1 MTGMGTRIMRA
12 ISLMLAVVMVVTAI
26 PQTATT
32 VYGAQID
39 ESEELGITLDSEV
52 VDEVAPESDGEVIA
66 DDTSSGEVVDE
77 QTVAEE
83 TTEDFDDTDNQD
95 EIIGEEIID
104 EPKEED
110 FVDFE
115 EVLPN
120 DEILEA
126 EDEELSLEEDNPDAQ
141 ITFIVD
147 TGGAMYSKDDMAVGW
162 APTDGPYY
170 VSQSFLYS
178 GSEGSYTIIIGS
190 RDNIIP
196 TRDGYIFDGWY
207 DINNNPLPDP
217 LVFDTRETREYYAKW
232 KLAPLVIFDANG
244 GKIPYVDDHAVMLD
258 GEQGAF
264 TMEGFE
270 YYEEGGKYYL
280 SINSM
285 DHIKPSMDDATFI
298 GWYDADGN
306 KFSWEGFDTEEERT
320 YYAKWRRSLG
330 DAPQIDT
337 GYGTNGIKLFTDGSN
352 KARFSMKVNKSD
364 YEDILNSLDEE
375 KEVLRI
381 YYQYAAQKP
390 VHGGSSTPDADGY
403 YYRWNTQLINKDDDY
418 TEFPGEAFD
427 AYDYDYLFD
436 ANPSKAVGLRFSL
449 AYVVVEKDDEGSWIK
464 WEDWSNVVGES
475 KYSKTKTN
483 FTPFATSTSIKNE
496 SVLKPIIGGAQVS
509 SAITVN
515 TGAAAKNLG
524 FKYVNEDFDEEIA
537 APENLEVIV
546 TGGQLKVKALS
557 GWTPGDKVNIVLY
570 DTTNPTEWNE
580 QFLADTNRFTI
591 TPVPGWVSQSVS
603 ASVTSATDV
612 SLNFKVSAP
621 KGVDLSGGNYY
632 IGVGLASNRNTA
644 KGLKGNLVIAD
655 RDEIFFPVN
664 DDGTIPEITIKPF
677 REDSVDGAVVEQ
689 LGKGCGT
696 SMDAIFYIVM
706 TDGDAPNEGG
716 NILAITDVKKCKTI
730 TAATKAPYYAD
741 KITLKKV
748 NANLYAGDCDV
759 IVATVDFGGN
769 ATYTTK
775 DCWKIANK
783 AELEENGIS
792 AVQDG
797 DNKVKVSVGD
807 DVLAGKYTI
816 NAETVAESEMGVPA
830 KASITVT
837 VLPTASNVTADP
849 VTIYRKINSKGSYKV
864 TPNVTDQGGAVIKN
878 AAYTYEIGSGDT
890 SPLDPVSGLTVNK
903 GTINVDKSV
912 PAGEYRLKITAKCGR
927 EVSSDLISVQIVEGK
942 IALAGFGFGEGTPM
956 ASIKNEMTLAE
967 YNDLGWD
974 KSYIAD
980 ASAIMSINDIAGSG
994 LQLRDSNNKVVTWNL
1009 IKSVKIPNPKYI
1021 KKTGK
1026 ITLSAEAID
1035 GTKLSKDINIVQNS
1049 NLDMHKL
1056 HIEGGLE
1063 DKTSEAFD
1071 SRVID
1076 VSGAGIN
1083 TEFKVWLSDVSDN
1096 TKNTLTDISPYKM
1109 TVKGAKVVNNYHDDY
1124 ITFVMTGKTATLEL
1138 FNGKVSQGTI
1148 MLQNDTFTKT
1158 SPKKITA
1165 ENKKIYTNFTDD
1177 AGTQDICY
1185 QFSSAIEGMDSF
1197 RLQTTNKTLSPWINS
1212 IIAHPVNNDALR
1224 LTISPEVSR
1233 GLKAGS
1239 YTIAV
1244 EPLDESGKALCKP
1257 FNITLKLENL
1267 KKSFKVKN
1275 SYTMSY
1281 KDATAVPLEITSTS
1295 GLSSSGDAPVLLDD
1309 NIKGQYNKI
1318 TDILEINE
1326 DGIIRLK
1333 DGKKFADKVTSMT
1346 GYIKYTVYWL
1356 DGTKEDRLEKITV
1369 KMSDKPVFKLR
1380 TPDFVRYYEAG
1391 TEDVFEDLPV
1401 YDSKTY
1407 LLVKIAQVAVFDSKT
1422 EELLKDGTVELQADG
1437 KLKFTVKP
1445 KGTGKVTLKLNVIP
1459 EASIY
1464 KNDPITK
1471 DNSIPI
1477 TVTINYKKW

>member
-12 ISLMLAVVMVVTAI
+12 ISLMLAVVMVVTAM

-52 VDEVAPESDGEVIA
+52 VDEVAPESDGEAIA

-95 EIIGEEIID
+95 EIIEEEIID

-147 TGGAMYSKDDMAVGW
+147 TDGAMYSKDDNAVGW

-170 VSQSFLYS
+170 VSQSFLYT
-178 GSEGSYTIIIGS
+178 GSEGSYTISIDS
-190 RDNIIP
+190 LDNIIP
-196 TRDGYIFDGWY
+196 TRDGHIFDGWY
-207 DINNNPLPDP
+207 DIKNNPLPDQ
-217 LVFDTRETREYYAKW
+217 LVFDTRETRKYYAKW
-232 KLAPLVIFDANG
+232 KLADPLVIFDANG
-244 GKIPYVDDHAVMLD
+244 GKMPYADDHAVMLD

-264 TMEGFE
+264 TMEGFK

-320 YYAKWRRSLG
+320 YYAKWSRNLG

-337 GYGTNGIKLFTDGSN
+337 GYGANGIKLFTDGN
-352 KARFSMKVNKSD
+352 KVRFSMRVNKSD
-364 YEDILNSLDEE
+364 YEEILKSLDSEN
-375 KEVLRI
+375 EVLRI
-381 YYQYAAQKP
+381 YYEYGAKIP
-390 VHGGSSTPDADGY
+390 VHRNEDSLRGGY
-403 YYRWNTQLINKDDDY
+403 YSVWNTTIVEPSAAY
-418 TEFPGEAFD
+418 TELPTEF
-427 AYDYDYLFD
+427 YDYDYLFD

-449 AYVVVEKDDEGSWIK
+449 AYVVVEKDDGGSWINQ
-464 WEDWSNVVGES
+464 DWSNVVGES
-475 KYSKTKTN
+475 KYSETKTN

-515 TGAAAKNLG
+515 TGAAAKNLD
-524 FKYVNEDFDEEIA
+524 FKYVNEDFTAELETN
-537 APENLEVIV
+537 PENIEIDV
-546 TGGQLKVKALS
+546 TGGQLKIKALA
-557 GWTPGDKVNIVLY
+557 GWTPGNIVRIVLY
-570 DTTNPTEWNE
+570 DTTNPTAWNE
-580 QFLADTNRFTI
+580 QTFELNNNRITI
-591 TPVPGWVSQSVS
+591 CPAPAWTSQSLS
-603 ASVTSATDV
+603 ASLTSATDV
-612 SLNFKVSAP
+612 SLSFKVSAP

-644 KGLKGNLVIAD
+644 KGLKAGLVIAD

-664 DDGTIPEITIKPF
+664 DDGTISEITIKPF
-677 REDSVDGAVVEQ
+677 RKDNLDGPVVEQ
-689 LGKGCGT
+689 LGMGCGT

-716 NILAITDVKKCKTI
+716 NVLALTDANKVKTV
-730 TAATKAPYYAD
+730 TTATKTPYYAD

-748 NANLYAGDCDV
+748 NANLYDGDQNV

-769 ATYTTK
+769 ATYTTQ
-775 DCWKIANK
+775 DCWKIANEE
-783 AELEENGIS
+783 ELEDNGIL

-807 DVLAGKYTI
+807 GVPAGKYTI
-816 NAETVAESEMGVPA
+816 NAETVAESEKGVPA

-837 VLPTASNVTADP
+837 VLPTASDVTAKP
-849 VTIYRKINSKGSYKV
+849 VTIYRKPNSKVSYKV

-878 AAYTYEIGSGDT
+878 AAYTYEIGSGDA
-890 SPLDPVSGLTVNK
+890 SPLVTVSGLTVNK

-912 PAGEYRLKITAKCGR
+912 PAGEYQLKITAKCGR

-956 ASIKNEMTLAE
+956 ASIENEMTLAE

-980 ASAIMSINDIAGSG
+980 AGAVMSINDIAGSG

-1049 NLDMHKL
+1049 NFDMHKL

-1063 DKTSEAFD
+1063 DKTSENFD
-1071 SRVID
+1071 GSVID

-1083 TEFKVWLSDVSDN
+1083 TQFTVWLSDVSDG

-1165 ENKKIYTNFTDD
+1165 ENNKKIYTNFTDD

-1244 EPLDESGKALCKP
+1244 EPLDESGNALCKP

-1281 KDATAVPLEITSTS
+1281 KDATAVPLEVTSHS
-1295 GLSSSGDAPVLLDD
+1295 GLKSSGDAPVLLDD
-1309 NIKGQYNKI
+1309 NIKGQYNRI
-1318 TDILEINE
+1318 TDILEIDE
-1326 DGIIRLK
+1326 GGIICLK

-1356 DGTKEDRLEKITV
+1356 DGTKEDRLDKITV
-1369 KMSDKPVFKLR
+1369 KMSDKPVLKLR
-1380 TPDFVRYYEAG
+1380 TPADLVRYYEAG
-1391 TEDVFEDLPV
+1391 MEDVYEELPV
-1401 YDSKTY
+1401 FDSKT
-1407 LLVKIAQVAVFDSKT
+1407 LWLVKIAKVAAFDSKT
-1422 EELLKDGTVELQADG
+1422 EELLKDGTVELQEDG

-1445 KGTGKVTLKLNVIP
+1445 KGPGKVTLKLNVIP

>member
-12 ISLMLAVVMVVTAI
+12 ISLMLAVVMVVTAM

-39 ESEELGITLDSEV
+39 ESEEMSIALDSEV
-52 VDEVAPESDGEVIA
+52 VDEAAPESDGEVIA

-95 EIIGEEIID
+95 EIIEEEIVDETEGEELMDSEEMLLED
-104 EPKEED
+104 E
-110 FVDFE
+110 
-115 EVLPN
+115 L
-120 DEILEA
+120 LETA
-126 EDEELSLEEDNPDAQ
+126 DEELSLEADPGEL
-141 ITFIVD
+141 ITFKVD
-147 TGGAMYSKDDMAVGW
+147 GGVMPQLDPNAVDCDD
-162 APTDGPYY
+162 DGDETKGYKW
-170 VSQSFLYS
+170 QSF
-178 GSEGSYTIIIGS
+178 SYFEKDGKIFVSIDS
-190 RDNIIP
+190 MDNIIP
-196 TRDGYIFDGWY
+196 VSDNGYQFRGWY
-207 DINNNPLPDP
+207 NKDDGQLFSWEEGFGSIASRTY
-217 LVFDTRETREYYAKW
+217 VAKW
-232 KLAPLVIFDANG
+232 KRD
-244 GKIPYVDDHAVMLD
+244 
-258 GEQGAF
+258 
-264 TMEGFE
+264 
-270 YYEEGGKYYL
+270 
-280 SINSM
+280 
-285 DHIKPSMDDATFI
+285 
-298 GWYDADGN
+298 
-306 KFSWEGFDTEEERT
+306 
-320 YYAKWRRSLG
+320 LG
-330 DAPQIDT
+330 DAPCIDT
-337 GYGTNGIKLFTDGSN
+337 TYGTNGVKIYTDRE
-352 KARFSMKVNKSD
+352 KIRFSMRVNKSD

-403 YYRWNTQLINKDDDY
+403 YCRWNTQLINKDDDY

-436 ANPSKAVGLRFSL
+436 ANLSKAVGLRFSL

-475 KYSKTKTN
+475 KYTVIRTK
-483 FTPFATSTSIKNE
+483 FTPFISETT
-496 SVLKPIIGGAQVS
+496 LKSRSALAPIIGGAQVS
-509 SAITVN
+509 SAIGVN

-570 DTTNPTEWNE
+570 DTTNPTAWNE

-612 SLNFKVSAP
+612 SLSFKVSAP

-644 KGLKGNLVIAD
+644 KGLKDDLVIAS
-655 RDEIFFPVN
+655 RDESFFEVN

-677 REDSVDGAVVEQ
+677 RKGNLDGPVEEQ

-696 SMDAIFYIVM
+696 SMDATFYIVM
-706 TDGDAPNEGG
+706 TDGYAPNKEGV
-716 NILAITDVKKCKTI
+716 NVLALTDANKVKTV
-730 TAATKAPYYAD
+730 TAATKTPYYAD
-741 KITLKKV
+741 TITLKKV
-748 NANLYAGDCDV
+748 STNLYDGDQNV
-759 IVATVDFGGN
+759 IVATVDFGRN
-769 ATYTTK
+769 ATYTTQ

-797 DNKVKVSVGD
+797 DNKVKVSVGAG
-807 DVLAGKYTI
+807 VPAGKYTI
-816 NAETVAESEMGVPA
+816 NAETVAESENGVPA

-837 VLPTASNVTADP
+837 VLPTASNVTAAP
-849 VTIYRKINSKGSYKV
+849 VTIYRKNNSKVSYKV
-864 TPNVTDQGGAVIKN
+864 TPTVTDQGGAVIKN
-878 AAYTYEIGSGDT
+878 AAYTYEIGSGDA
-890 SPLDPVSGLTVNK
+890 SPLVTVSGLTVNK
-903 GTINVDKSV
+903 GTINVDESV

-974 KSYIAD
+974 ESYIDD

-994 LQLRDSNNKVVTWNL
+994 LQLRDSNNGVVTWNL

-1056 HIEGGLE
+1056 HIEGGLA
-1063 DKTSEAFD
+1063 DKTSKAFD

-1083 TEFKVWLSDVSDN
+1083 TEFKVWLSDVSDD

-1138 FNGKVSQGTI
+1138 FNGRVSQGTI
-1148 MLQNDTFTKT
+1148 MLQNNTFTKT
-1158 SPKKITA
+1158 YPKKITA

-1177 AGTQDICY
+1177 AGKQYIY
-1185 QFSSAIEGMDSF
+1185 YNFSSAIEGVASF
-1197 RLQTTNKTLSPWINS
+1197 RLQTTNKTLLPLIDS
-1212 IIAHPVNNDALR
+1212 IDADHVGDESLK

-1244 EPLDESGKALCKP
+1244 EPLDGSGNALCKP

-1267 KKSFKVKN
+1267 KKSFKYKN

-1281 KDATAVPLEITSTS
+1281 KDATAVPLEVISYA
-1295 GLSSSGDAPVLLDD
+1295 GLSSSGAAPVLLDD

-1318 TDILEINE
+1318 TDILEIGE
-1326 DGIIRLK
+1326 DYNIRLK
-1333 DGKKFADKVTSMT
+1333 DGKKFADKVTSMP

-1356 DGTKEDRLEKITV
+1356 DGTKEDRLERITV
-1369 KMSDKPVFKLR
+1369 KMSDKPVLKLR
-1380 TPDFVRYYEAG
+1380 TPDLGRYYEAG
-1391 TEDVFEDLPV
+1391 MEYDFEGIQV
-1401 YDSKTY
+1401 IDSKTY
-1407 LLVKIAQVAVFDSKT
+1407 TWVKIAKVAVFDSKT
-1422 EELLKDGTVELQADG
+1422 EKLLKDGTVELQADG
-1437 KLKFTVKP
+1437 KLNFTVMP

-1459 EASIY
+1459 ETSIY
-1464 KNDPITK
+1464 KNEEITK
-1471 DNSIPI
+1471 NNSVTV